1 MPPARHEGTSFT
13 GTLEIARRDLLDLGL
28 RNTLLNYRPLRS
40 KGVEVIDEK
49 PVEVFR
55 LLVKEE
61 KSLTFLSGEAAGLLS
76 NGTTTEDQLA
86 QPEDERNGAARH
98 KDLRLQTSHAPA
110 QLQTRLLA
118 TYHAARTSMEEQGV
132 NTLYLALGMLSW
144 REDDNSEKFCRAPL
158 ILIPVELGRS
168 DARDRFHLEYTGE
181 ELGENVSLAEK
192 LKQSFGIR
200 KYPELPD
207 PDDLDVGGYFK
218 DVQRAVRG
226 QSGWT
231 VDTEAIALGFFS
243 FAKFLMY
250 RDLDPATWPAADA
263 ILGHGVLQALLAEE
277 GFQPSSSNYREDCLL
292 DDQLQNRDIVQVVD
306 SDSSQTIAIL
316 DCLDGH
322 NMVIQGPPGTGK
334 SQTIVNLIAGAVAQ
348 GKRVLFVSEKMA
360 ALDVVKRRLDRV
372 RLGGACLE
380 LHSNRTNKKTIIE
393 ELRRTALGERQAIP
407 HSRAELGLLADA
419 RGRLNAYCQAVNEPI
434 GASGENPCSAYGM
447 LLNAQTSLEGLDL
460 PALPLEGAVDW
471 TAEDVA
477 RRAQLVAQLQDRL
490 MRSGVP
496 SRHAFWG
503 SQLRILLPTDRDE
516 IRKFAA
522 SAGSACTALEMA
534 AVALAQTFSA
544 EPPHSERGVDTLCR
558 SAQHVMLAPDLG
570 GVTLGSP
577 EWLSREQQI
586 RQALASGKRHRDLH
600 RQYGADLR
608 PEAWSADTSELR
620 RSLAEFGGRWWRF
633 LSTRWRQ
640 AKKSVAALCT
650 SAQQLDWAS
659 QLALLDAIAESAQ
672 CAGMIASAAEFMAR
686 LLTASW
692 KGADSEWD
700 LLVGQADWVIATH
713 KGIHQEDLSAWCVE
727 PARVAVDRA
736 VVSVRIGELDR
747 ARQAYRLAVQR
758 WADRLQ
764 IDESKFPDG
773 PLAIQVFSAL
783 ASRWAVQSGR
793 IDDLHSLVAF
803 NQISAE
809 CEKEQVGSVA
819 VVAATWEPA
828 GTLLVPLYERARL
841 TALLDRAFQERA
853 PLATFDGVRHGK
865 TVAEFRRLDLLQL
878 EYNRALLAAKHAQSV
893 PSGGGAGEIGILWRE
908 FEKRARFLPI
918 RSLMEKAG
926 HAIQSIK
933 PVFMMSPL
941 SIANYLP
948 PGAFTFDL
956 IIFDEASQVR
966 PVDALGAIARGQQVV
981 VVGDS
986 KQLPPTSFFDSL
998 VGSDD
1003 AEPEDES
1010 TTASDIES
1018 VLGLFCSRGAHQRML
1033 RWHYRSRHE
1042 SLIMVSNHLFYQDR
1056 LVVFPS
1062 PDRERTRLGLVYRR
1076 LVNAPY
1082 ERSRT
1087 RTNPVEARAIAAAVM
1102 AHARGQLPLP
1112 REQRE
1117 TLGVAAFSVA
1127 QMDAVLD
1134 QVELMRRKD
1143 PSCEEFFS
1151 YPPHEPFFVKNLENV
1166 QGDERDVIFISIGY
1180 GRTEEGYLAMSFGP
1194 LNRTGGERRL
1204 NVLISRARRR
1214 CEVFTS
1220 LCADDIDLSK
1230 TSSAGVAALKTFLHY
1245 AETGQMDV
1253 TAQTERLPD
1262 SEFEEQVLR
1271 QLTGLGHVVHTQVG
1285 SAGFFLDLAVVDP
1298 LHSGRYVLG
1307 IECDGARYHSARS
1320 ARDRDRLRQSV
1331 LEGLGWRIHR
1341 IWSTDWFHNPDEELR
1356 KVVQAIETAQAVG
1369 PPSGRPV
1376 PVAEPITQP
1385 ETAQSPAGPHPT
1397 PNLRS
1402 APYEC
1407 AHVSLRLGDVD
1418 MHMVNRTQLANLL
1431 AQVVR
1436 VESPVHATD
1445 AARRVLSGAGVQR
1458 FGNRIQQAFEEAVQL
1473 GVSRGLFIKRGEFLW
1488 GLAMQQPPV
1497 RDRSGL
1503 PGASRR
1509 LEFVA
1514 PEELRRA
1521 ILIVVQESYGIVPA
1535 EVPNA
1540 VCRLF
1545 GFSRVTDDMSAAVEP
1560 HRDALL
1566 REGYLALQGVN
1577 LVLAS
1582 PDARI
1587 TRLPT

>member
-1 MPPARHEGTSFT
+1 MPPASNEATSLT

-40 KGVEVIDEK
+40 KGIEVIDEK
-49 PVEVFR
+49 PIEVFQ

-61 KSLTFLSGEAAGLLS
+61 KSLTFLSGDAVGPHS
-76 NGTTTEDQLA
+76 NGSAADVQLA
-86 QPEDERNGAARH
+86 QPEDEGNGAARH
-98 KDLRLQTSHAPA
+98 RDSRLQTSYSPT
-110 QLQTRLLA
+110 QLQSRLLA
-118 TYHAARTSMEEQGV
+118 TYHAARTSIEEQGV

-144 REDDNSEKFCRAPL
+144 REEDSSEKFCRAPL

-168 DARDRFHLEYTGE
+168 DARDRFHLKYTGD

-200 KYPELPD
+200 KFPELPD
-207 PDDLDVGGYFK
+207 PDDLDVGTYFK
-218 DVQRAVRG
+218 NVQRAVSG
-226 QSGWT
+226 QSGWI
-231 VDTEAIALGFFS
+231 VDTDAIALGFFS

-250 RDLDPATWPAADA
+250 RDLDPTTWPAADA
-263 ILGHGVLQALLAEE
+263 ILGHGVLQALLAEQ
-277 GFQPSSSNYREDCLL
+277 GFQSSSSIYREDCLL

-322 NMVIQGPPGTGK
+322 TMVIQGPPGTGK
-334 SQTIVNLIAGAVAQ
+334 SQTIVNLIAGAVAL

-360 ALDVVKRRLDRV
+360 ALDVVKRRLDHV
-372 RLGGACLE
+372 RLGAACLE

-393 ELRRTALGERQAIP
+393 ELRRTALGDRQAIP
-407 HSRAELGLLADA
+407 QARGELSLLADA
-419 RGRLNAYCQAVNEPI
+419 RNRLNAYCQAVNEPI
-434 GASGENPCSAYGM
+434 GASGENPCTAYGR
-447 LLNAQTSLEGLDL
+447 LLNAQTSLNGLDL

-471 TAEDVA
+471 TGEDVA
-477 RRAQLVAQLQDRL
+477 RRAQLVAQLQERVI
-490 MRSGVP
+490 RSGIP
-496 SRHAFWG
+496 IRHPFWG
-503 SQLRILLPTDRDE
+503 SLLKILLPTDRDE
-516 IRKFAA
+516 IRKLTIGAAVACADLVQAA
-522 SAGSACTALEMA
+522 SALAGS
-534 AVALAQTFSA
+534 FSA
-544 EPPHSERGVDTLCR
+544 EPPQTDRAVETLCR
-558 SAQHVMLAPDLG
+558 SARHVLAAPDLG
-570 GVTLGSP
+570 GVVLSSP
-577 EWLSREQQI
+577 EWLSQEQPI
-586 RQALASGKRHRDLH
+586 RQTLAAGARDRDLH
-600 RQYGADLR
+600 RQYGAGLR
-608 PEAWSADTSELR
+608 AEAWGTDTSELR
-620 RSLAEFGGRWWRF
+620 RSVAELGDRWWRL
-633 LSTRWRQ
+633 LSSRWRH
-640 AKKSVAALCT
+640 AKKALAALCT
-650 SAQQLDWAS
+650 SVPPPDRTS
-659 QLALLDAIAESAQ
+659 QLALLDALAESAQ
-672 CAGMIASAAEFMAR
+672 CARTIAGAGDSMAR
-686 LLTASW
+686 LFTASW
-692 KGADSEWD
+692 KGADADWD
-700 LLVGQADWVIATH
+700 LLATQAEWVIAAQ
-713 KGIHQEDLSAWCVE
+713 KGIHRGELAVWCLE
-727 PARVAVDRA
+727 PAQIAVDRA
-736 VVSVRIGELDR
+736 EVSVRFSELDHV
-747 ARQAYRLAVQR
+747 RQEYQLAVQK

-764 IDESKFPDG
+764 IDESKFPVG
-773 PLAIQVFSAL
+773 PLANQAFPIL
-783 ASRWAVQSGR
+783 ASRWTLQSNR
-793 IDDLHSLVAF
+793 MDELHSLVAF

-809 CEKEQVGSVA
+809 CEKEQVQRVA
-819 VVAATWEPA
+819 AVAATWNLA
-828 GTLLVPLYERARL
+828 STLLVPLYERARV
-841 TALLDRAFQERA
+841 TALLDRAFRERPA
-853 PLATFDGVRHGK
+853 LATFDGIRHGN

-918 RSLMEKAG
+918 RSLMAKAG

-998 VGSDD
+998 VAADD

-1010 TTASDIES
+1010 TAASDIES

-1042 SLIMVSNHLFYQDR
+1042 SLITVSNHLFYQDR

-1062 PDRERTRLGLVYRR
+1062 PDWDRKRLGLVYRR
-1076 LVNAPY
+1076 LENAPY

-1087 RTNPVEARAIAAAVM
+1087 RTNPVEAKTVAAAVM
-1102 AHARGQLPLP
+1102 AHARSQLSLP
-1112 REQRE
+1112 KEQRE

-1127 QMDAVLD
+1127 QMDAVLN
-1134 QVELMRRKD
+1134 QVELLRRGD

-1220 LCADDIDLSK
+1220 LCAEDLDVSK
-1230 TSSAGVAALKTFLHY
+1230 TSSAGVAALKTFLRY

-1253 TAQTERLPD
+1253 PAQTERAPD
-1262 SEFEEQVLR
+1262 SEFEEEVLR

-1298 LHSGRYVLG
+1298 LQPGRYVLG

-1356 KVVQAIETAQAVG
+1356 KVVQAIETARAVG
-1369 PPSGRPV
+1369 PPPASPAPITEPPV
-1376 PVAEPITQP
+1376 PPV
-1385 ETAQSPAGPHPT
+1385 TAKLPSVPPT
-1397 PNLRS
+1397 RQRLT
-1402 APYEC
+1402 ADPYES
-1407 AHVSLRLGDVD
+1407 AQVSLRLGDVD
-1418 MHMVNRTQLANLL
+1418 MHMVNRTQLADLL

-1436 VESPVHATD
+1436 VESPVHWTE

-1458 FGNRIQQAFEEAVQL
+1458 FGTRIQQAIEEAVKL
-1473 GVSRGLFIKRGEFLW
+1473 GISRGLFLKRGEFLW
-1488 GLAMQQPPV
+1488 GTAMQQPPV
-1497 RDRSGL
+1497 RDRSAL
-1503 PGASRR
+1503 PASSRK
-1509 LEFVA
+1509 LEFVP

-1521 ILIVVQESYGIVPA
+1521 ILLVVQESYGIVPG

-1560 HRDALL
+1560 HRDALV

-1577 LVLAS
+1577 LVLAT
-1582 PDARI
+1582 PKNA
-1587 TRLPT
+1587 